1 MIQLPFFKT
10 ARKLLMLDLHLLGT
24 LKDLKNRSRVVAS
37 INHYTTIN
45 YLLRLHPDLLKSM
58 ELTQADH
65 ESEMSD
71 TELLLGSMVTGL
83 QLSHAVYQDLLEM
96 FLVATDEESQQE
108 VRRIVTKVLDY
119 YRGPKEI
126 AMESIIRRIEETEPS
141 LKEEIDTL
149 FRKWYTD
156 LFSDEE

>member
-1 MIQLPFFKT
+1 MMQLPFFKT

-24 LKDLKNRSRVVAS
+24 LEDLGSRKRVQVS
-37 INHYTTIN
+37 ISHYAMIN
-45 YLLRLHPDLLKSM
+45 QLLRLHPDLQKSM

-71 TELLLGSMVTGL
+71 TELVLGSMVTGL

-96 FLVATDEESQQE
+96 ILAATDEESKQE
-108 VRRIVTKVLDY
+108 AHRIVTKILTY
-119 YRGPKEI
+119 YRGPAEV
-126 AMESIIRRIEETEPS
+126 AMESIVRRIEETEPN
-141 LKEEIDTL
+141 LKEQVDTI
-149 FRKWYTD
+149 FRKWYMN